1 MPLQNKLTFYLSTPI
16 IKAME
21 NPSNSAL
28 YRILDANLD
37 RAREGIRV
45 IEEWCRF
52 GLRDPELADRCKHL
66 RHELAQ
72 LHQPIFRQARDTPND
87 PGTQLTHSQERSRV
101 SPDAVLQANFAR
113 VQESLRV
120 LEEYSKLCEPAMADT
135 CKQMRYQIYTLE
147 SQLYPSPRRSS
158 LRSKLLEDPQTL
170 PDLYLVTSPSDTLM
184 ATVEAALKGG
194 LKLVQHRDKD
204 APDSERLHT
213 AGQLCQLCHQY
224 NALFIV
230 NDRVDIALAV
240 NADGVHLGQ
249 QDIPMDLAR
258 QILGPEKIVGRSTTN
273 LDEMERA
280 IREGAD
286 YIGVGPVFATPTKAG
301 KTPIGLDY
309 VEYVSQHSPMPWYAI
324 GGIDEQNLNE
334 VLAAGAEKAAVVRA
348 IMQASNP
355 TEMTQKLL
363 KKFLGR
369 NLENSQSN

>member
-1 MPLQNKLTFYLSTPI
+1 
-16 IKAME
+16 ME
-21 NPSNSAL
+21 KPNNSAI

-52 GLRDPELADRCKHL
+52 SLRNLELADQCKHL

-87 PGTQLTHSQERSRV
+87 PGTQLTHIQEQSRV
-101 SPDAVLQANFAR
+101 SPEAVLQANLAR

-120 LEEYSKLCEPAMADT
+120 LEEYSKLCKPAMADT

-147 SQLYPSPRRSS
+147 SQLHLAPRRSS
-158 LRSKLLEDPQTL
+158 LRDKLLEDSNTL
-170 PDLYLVTSPSDTLM
+170 PDLYLVTSPSETLV

-194 LKLVQHRDKD
+194 LRLVQHRAKD
-204 APDSERLHT
+204 APDSERLHI
-213 AGQLCQLCHQY
+213 AHQLCQLCHQH

-230 NDRVDIALAV
+230 NDRADIALAV

-273 LDEMERA
+273 IDEMERA
-280 IREGAD
+280 IKEKAD
-286 YIGVGPVFATPTKAG
+286 YIGVGPVFATPTKVG
-301 KTPIGLDY
+301 KTPVGLDY
-309 VEYVSQHSPMPWYAI
+309 VEYVSQYSPMPWYAI
-324 GGIDEQNLNE
+324 GGIDEHNLTK

-348 IMQASNP
+348 IMQAPNP
-355 TEMTQKLL
+355 TEMTQRLL
-363 KKFLGR
+363 KKFLGH
-369 NLENSQSN
+369 NL